1 MADEILEILR
11 IAESILAW
19 GLATSIFISTLL
31 IYIFFTY
38 TKSRE
43 KHLLIA
49 NKEFFLMI
57 GLFMLDMSIMPLLLI
72 SYDLTTKRYF
82 EFAGTVIM
90 IPLAYYSYKF
100 LKDIINLHKKS

>member
-1 MADEILEILR
+1 MADEIIEILR
-11 IAESILAW
+11 IMESILAW
-19 GLATSIFISTLL
+19 GLATSIFVSTLL
-31 IYIFFTY
+31 IYIFLTY
-38 TKSRE
+38 TRSKQ
-43 KHLLIA
+43 KHLSMT

-82 EFAGTVIM
+82 ELAGTIIM

-100 LKDIINLHKKS
+100 LRDIINLHNK